1 MIYLLLVF
9 VFLFIMVGLLIF
21 FERYA
26 KHCVENND
34 ELNRHSRWLHRA
46 GMNETYHIINRRWKV
61 KF

>member
-1 MIYLLLVF
+1 MTAFILIF
-9 VFLFIMVGLLIF
+9 VFLFIMAGLLIIL
-21 FERYA
+21 EYYA
-26 KHCVENND
+26 KHCVENNN